1 MSKELEIIK
10 KKITENK
17 AYLREIYGVEEIGLF
32 GSYTR
37 GEQTP
42 ESDVDVVVTLNQKKV
57 SVGLFEFCNLERFL
71 ENLLNKKVDL
81 VTKRSIR
88 PAFQKYILPTIL
100 YI

>member
-42 ESDVDVVVTLNQKKV
+42 ESDVDVVVTLNQKNV

>member
-1 MSKELEIIK
+1 M
-10 KKITENK
+10 
-17 AYLREIYGVEEIGLF
+17 REIYGVEEIGLF

>member
-42 ESDVDVVVTLNQKKV
+42 ESDVYVFVSLNQKKV